1 MINFKFYTRSIYSS
15 FQFNT
20 SNPYS
25 STWFRQTFD
34 QRWRAVRFFSSDKI
48 LNPSLMYILSD
59 TRFKEQISSSAFTVR
74 GHRSHR
80 YASGFQNDR
89 RLRLTTKGW
98 NPLPFFRLTIAPL
111 RYMHILPSTSSLF
124 FFFYIQPLPSTVPAR
139 FEHTAIKIGKN
150 CNPRPDTDH
159 YSRFSPWFVSSF
171 EAVTLGREENTW
183 NYFKKASCGI
193 IFDESNDR

>member
-124 FFFYIQPLPSTVPAR
+124 FFFLYSASSIHCSR
-139 FEHTAIKIGKN
+139 KIRAHRN
-150 CNPRPDTDH
+150 QNRQELQSS
-159 YSRFSPWFVSSF
+159 SRYRSLFS
-171 EAVTLGREENTW
+171 
-183 NYFKKASCGI
+183 I
-193 IFDESNDR
+193 